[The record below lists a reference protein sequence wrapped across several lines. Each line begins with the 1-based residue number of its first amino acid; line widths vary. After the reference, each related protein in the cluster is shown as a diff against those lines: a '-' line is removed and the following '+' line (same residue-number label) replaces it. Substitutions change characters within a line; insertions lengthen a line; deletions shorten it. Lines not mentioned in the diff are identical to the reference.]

1 MINRYSQKSSP
12 KKRNPKKETIS
23 FLLNY
28 SKAFKI
34 VKIKENSFQFYLN

>member
-1 MINRYSQKSSP
+1 MTNYYSQKAP
-12 KKRNPKKETIS
+12 QKNMNPKKETIS

-34 VKIKENSFQFYLN
+34 IRIKENSFQFYLN